1 MATHA
6 GPAKKTP
13 REAARPGPA
22 RRNLVALLRG
32 RLDRFSVAQRQMA
45 EYVLRNYRDVAF
57 MNVAQLAAA
66 AGVSPAAIVRFAVSL
81 GFEGYPP
88 FQRALHAIVRSE
100 LRQAERFA
108 ATLDDGGR
116 ASLSTRI
123 LSQELENLAALR
135 AGLDR
140 RTLEAAIRQVAAARR
155 VAVVGFR
162 ASATLA
168 HYFWYNLRKVKP
180 DVALYTQ
187 PGSVTLDDLALS
199 RAGTLVVLIAF
210 PRYSRELIDTAEFAR
225 GARFAVL
232 GVTNNELSP
241 LVPHCPLCLLVE
253 VGELSFTDFYAA
265 PIALLNALV
274 AEVARRRRTRALGR
288 LTQLDDLAAA
298 RGYLIGG
305 RRAAEL

>member
-1 MATHA
+1 MTVVDVLGRVDELASSVGGVT
-6 GPAKKTP
+6 G
-13 REAARPGPA
+13 
-22 RRNLVALLRG
+22 VAIGAYWESSVSVSYG
-32 RLDRFSVAQRQMA
+32 RA

-66 AGVSPAAIVRFAVSL
+66 AGSSPAANVRFAVSL
-81 GFEGYPP
+81 DLKSYPP
-88 FQRALHAIVRSE
+88 FQRALHAIIRFE
-100 LRQAERFA
+100 L
-108 ATLDDGGR
+108 
-116 ASLSTRI
+116 
-123 LSQELENLAALR
+123 
-135 AGLDR
+135 
-140 RTLEAAIRQVAAARR
+140 RQVAAARR

-168 HYFWYNLRKVKP
+168 HYFWYNVRKVKP

-199 RAGTLVVLIAF
+199 PAGTLVALIAF
-210 PRYSRELIDTAEFAR
+210 RRYSRELIDTAEFAR
-225 GARFAVL
+225 GARFTVL
-232 GVTNNELSP
+232 EITNNELSP
-241 LVPHCPLCLLVE
+241 LVPLCPLCLLVE

-274 AEVARRRRTRALGR
+274 AEVARRSRTRALRR

-298 RGYLIGG
+298 RGYLLAG